1 MRRMDEG
8 SESTFCVIFFCF
20 FQKIFVVLLDSQ
32 RKLFIK
38 ENDGQQCTEEV
49 KAEFD
54 AAWALIVKGNG
65 LYFEFKKN
73 CLL

>member
-8 SESTFCVIFFCF
+8 PESTFYYFE
-20 FQKIFVVLLDSQ
+20 KIVVLLNLQS
-32 RKLFIK
+32 KLFIK
-38 ENDGQQCTEEV
+38 ENDGQQCTDEV

-65 LYFEFKKN
+65 L
-73 CLL
+73 

>member
-1 MRRMDEG
+1 MDEG
-8 SESTFCVIFFCF
+8 PESTL
-20 FQKIFVVLLDSQ
+20 FQKLVVLLNLQS
-32 RKLFIK
+32 KLFIK

-65 LYFEFKKN
+65 L
-73 CLL
+73 